1 MEETLVLGFN
11 HEQQHQELLLTDLKH
26 MLSHNPLEPVYA
38 QARTSAP
45 QASSSGGVPAL
56 RWVDIPGGLHTIG
69 HEGSGFCFD
78 HEGPR
83 HQTLLQNARIAS
95 RLVTNGEY
103 LEFMRDG
110 AYQRFDL
117 WLSEGWRT
125 VREQGWCAPL
135 YWVERD
141 GEWWQFTLGGMRPVD
156 PAEPVCHVSHYEA
169 DAFARWAGARLPT
182 EAEWEVAAASLPTHG
197 NFAESRAFHPSTAGA
212 ASGGMTQAFGDVL
225 GVDAERIPALPR
237 LSRGARRHRGV
248 QRQVHVRPDG
258 AAGRLLCNARVAHP
272 GHVPQL
278 LSAREPLA
286 IHRPP
291 PGTGR
296 IAASGSG
303 GVAAPMAPLRVWW
316 SLTPTTIRPCHSPVV
331 T

>member
-1 MEETLVLGFN
+1 
-11 HEQQHQELLLTDLKH
+11 

-125 VREQGWCAPL
+125 VREQGWCAPSTG
-135 YWVERD
+135 WSAKAN
-141 GEWWQFTLGGMRPVD
+141 GGSSP
-156 PAEPVCHVSHYEA
+156 S
-169 DAFARWAGARLPT
+169 GACAP
-182 EAEWEVAAASLPTHG
+182 WIP
-197 NFAESRAFHPSTAGA
+197 PSP
-212 ASGGMTQAFGDVL
+212 S
-225 GVDAERIPALPR
+225 
-237 LSRGARRHRGV
+237 
-248 QRQVHVRPDG
+248 
-258 AAGRLLCNARVAHP
+258 
-272 GHVPQL
+272 
-278 LSAREPLA
+278 
-286 IHRPP
+286 
-291 PGTGR
+291 
-296 IAASGSG
+296 
-303 GVAAPMAPLRVWW
+303 
-316 SLTPTTIRPCHSPVV
+316 V